1 MGRLPFIEWDGA
13 GWEFF
18 RKARAFAI
26 LREPATE
33 GDTGNYLP
41 LQTKH
46 KLLLHSFCIHSAF
59 ILHSFCIHSAFILH
73 SFCIHFLSKE
83 GRQKVPFFMERGGA
97 AKSDR

>member
-59 ILHSFCIHSAFILH
+59 ILHSFCIH
-73 SFCIHFLSKE
+73 FLSKE

>member
-59 ILHSFCIHSAFILH
+59 ILHSFSL
-73 SFCIHFLSKE
+73 K
-83 GRQKVPFFMERGGA
+83 GRQTESTVFHGKGWCGQVGSLKISQP
-97 AKSDR
+97 